1 MKWRENW
8 GKSFGTIGYQLATG
22 KSMGLAYD
30 KVGMVYKQDWMC
42 GTSAEGTAA
51 TDTSACPKKYA
62 SATVSAASTA
72 TTWGANA
79 TVFYVAVSVWSAG
92 TAGPSVASGTF
103 GSA

>member
-8 GKSFGTIGYQLATG
+8 GKSFGTIGYQLNTG

-30 KVGMVYKQDWMC
+30 KVGMVYQQEWMC
-42 GTSAEGTAA
+42 GDTTVSAAA

-62 SATVSAASTA
+62 VASVSAAGA
-72 TTWGANA
+72 TSSWGANA
-79 TVFYVAVSVWSAG
+79 TVFYVAVSIWSAG